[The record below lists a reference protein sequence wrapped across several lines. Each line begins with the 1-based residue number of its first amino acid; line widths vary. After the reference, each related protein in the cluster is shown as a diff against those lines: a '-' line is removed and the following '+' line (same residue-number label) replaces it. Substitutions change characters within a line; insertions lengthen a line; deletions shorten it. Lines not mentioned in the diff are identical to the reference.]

1 MKSRFKELRLNAGLT
16 QEDFRQ
22 QFNAKFHR
30 SYTPSAISRFENDKR
45 IPETSALI
53 DFADFYG
60 VSLDYLLKHDM
71 EATVQKATP
80 SPAPLDLTDAERA
93 HLERYR
99 QLTSENRKAIDLM
112 TENSLAG
119 QSSQPP
125 AKEKATSFPSTNGGS
140 EDGSE
145 ERLRA

>member
-119 QSSQPP
+119 QSSQPT
-125 AKEKATSFPSTNGGS
+125 AKEKATSSSSTTTG
-140 EDGSE
+140 EAAE
-145 ERLRA
+145 QPA

>member
-1 MKSRFKELRLNAGLT
+1 MLGEKIKQLRTDRDMTQKDLASQLGLT
-16 QEDFRQ
+16 PKMVSFYELGQRTPPVDIVKKICAVYNVSSDFLLG
-22 QFNAKFHR
+22 
-30 SYTPSAISRFENDKR
+30 
-45 IPETSALI
+45 IPDAP
-53 DFADFYG
+53 
-60 VSLDYLLKHDM
+60 
-71 EATVQKATP
+71 ATP

-125 AKEKATSFPSTNGGS
+125 TKEKTTSSSSTTTG
-140 EDGSE
+140 EAAE
-145 ERLRA
+145 QPA